1 MAENLYQKY
10 AYLFEFFGITQVEV
24 VAKHWQSPHRFYHN
38 EEHLEFLIQEIEK
51 LYALQSI
58 DENARNVLLITAF
71 FHDVIYE
78 PLAND
83 NEEQSAK
90 LLESMV
96 TTRYQEA
103 QIAQEIILDT
113 KTHEPQSQLSE
124 LFCSL
129 DMFVVEN
136 SNFYEMLDWE
146 HKIFKE
152 FQMIDYQ
159 FYKQGRLK
167 LLKKFAKK
175 YPKNGHN
182 LTNLITYV
190 EQRKPKIGIY
200 AGSFNP
206 FHNGHLNILHKAEKI
221 FEKVII
227 AQGINPEKVQDN
239 KMSVKN
245 SPVLKYRQ
253 VETFIGLLTDYVN
266 SKEIDAEVTVIRG
279 LRNGD
284 DLDYEVNQLRFME
297 EMKPNLKLIFINC
310 DKQFEHISSSSIRN
324 LERIKEGLGQKYIP
338 S

>member
-10 AYLFEFFGITQVEV
+10 ASLFEFFGITQVDEI
-24 VAKHWQSPHRFYHN
+24 AQYWQAPHRFYHN

-51 LYALQSI
+51 LHAMEI
-58 DENARNVLLITAF
+58 VNEIARNVLLIAAF
-71 FHDVIYE
+71 FHDIVYE

-83 NEEQSAK
+83 NEEKSAE
-90 LLESMV
+90 LLVKMV
-96 TTRYQEA
+96 TARYQEA
-103 QIAQEIILDT
+103 KLAEEIILDT
-113 KTHEPQSQLSE
+113 KTHEPQSQLST

-129 DMFVVEN
+129 DMYIVEH
-136 SNFYEMLDWE
+136 SNFHELLGWE

-167 LLKKFAKK
+167 LLKDFVRK
-175 YPKNGHN
+175 YPKNAHN
-182 LTNLITYV
+182 LENLITYV
-190 EQRKPKIGIY
+190 DQRKPRIGIY

-206 FHNGHLNILHKAEKI
+206 FHNGHLNILHKAERI

-227 AQGINPEKVQDN
+227 AQGINPEKVQDD
-239 KMSVKN
+239 KMSVN
-245 SPVLKYRQ
+245 NPVLKYRQ
-253 VETFIGLLTDYVN
+253 VETFSGLLTDYVN
-266 SKEIDAEVTVIRG
+266 SKETGADVTVIRG

-297 EMKPNLKLIFINC
+297 EMKPDLKLIFINC

-324 LERIKEGLGQKYIP
+324 LERIKEGLGQKYLP